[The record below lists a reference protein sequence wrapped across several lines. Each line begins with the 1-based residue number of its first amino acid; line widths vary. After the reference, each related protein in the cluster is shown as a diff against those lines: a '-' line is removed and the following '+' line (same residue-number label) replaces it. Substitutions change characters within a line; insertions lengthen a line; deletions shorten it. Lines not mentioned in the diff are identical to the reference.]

1 MPVRRA
7 AVELL
12 GDWDCRAARRS
23 AVSALDLASAG
34 WGWLPGVVRAWRL
47 SAWQELAWPPP
58 VWRRQDEPGPERV
71 PRSAA
76 AVEPLLRAWRPWVA
90 SPPPACSPPVGVLVP
105 PVVPGSP
112 MLRAWQ
118 QPVVWLATPVVPA
131 ERMHGP
137 GLGLLVSM
145 LLLVSLPLPVCSPAA
160 VWLGPVPRTVWP
172 VPDWRPAPL
181 SSPRESPCHRR
192 VSPQTPTLSV
202 PPISL
207 ILQCRFSADCGSFRL
222 RHH

>member
-1 MPVRRA
+1 MPVRLA

-12 GDWDCRAARRS
+12 GDWGCRAGRRS
-23 AVSALDLASAG
+23 AVSDLDLASAG
-34 WGWLPGVVRAWRL
+34 WGWLPGEVRAWQL
-47 SAWQELAWPPP
+47 SAWQELA
-58 VWRRQDEPGPERV
+58 WRRQDEPGPERV

-76 AVEPLLRAWRPWVA
+76 AVEPLPRAWRPWVG
-90 SPPPACSPPVGVLVP
+90 SPPPACSPPAGALELPVWPRQDGSE

-112 MLRAWQ
+112 MHPAW
-118 QPVVWLATPVVPA
+118 PRPVWLARAVVMA
-131 ERMHGP
+131 GRTHGP
-137 GLGLLVSM
+137 ALGVLLASRPV
-145 LLLVSLPLPVCSPAA
+145 PVCSPAE
-160 VWLGPVPRTVWP
+160 VWLGPVPRMVWP
-172 VPDWRPAPL
+172 VPVWRPAPL

-192 VSPQTPTLSV
+192 VSPQTPTWSV